1 MKKIFTL
8 ELDGLT
14 MIPSEEAAQMIGGG
28 GGGGS
33 NGTQPSPTIPPIN
46 GWTVT
51 PFGSVNTMEGEGTLG
66 IGLSKGNSKMDMSL
80 DSNKGN
86 FPNAGFGFTQGFN
99 HFYGGEKVNTD
110 GSFSLVGGYKNGNFK
125 VEHSEN
131 LKNGE
136 YTGSKTSGSVTVGAT
151 TITGSITTD
160 KHGAPTGF
168 GMGITVDINK

>member
-8 ELDGLT
+8 DLDGLT

-33 NGTQPSPTIPPIN
+33 NGTQPSPTLPPTT

-51 PFGSVNTMEGEGTLG
+51 PF
-66 IGLSKGNSKMDMSL
+66 GLSKGNSKMDMSL

-125 VEHSEN
+125 AEHSEN
-131 LKNGE
+131 LKN
-136 YTGSKTSGSVTVGAT
+136 
-151 TITGSITTD
+151 
-160 KHGAPTGF
+160 
-168 GMGITVDINK
+168 

>member
-1 MKKIFTL
+1 
-8 ELDGLT
+8 

-33 NGTQPSPTIPPIN
+33 NGTHLTYITAN
-46 GWTVT
+46 NWLDGY
-51 PFGSVNTMEGEGTLG
+51 PFWFGEHDERGRNTGYRSLEREL
-66 IGLSKGNSKMDMSL
+66 KMDMSL

-125 VEHSEN
+125 AEHSEN
-131 LKNGE
+131 LKN
-136 YTGSKTSGSVTVGAT
+136 
-151 TITGSITTD
+151 
-160 KHGAPTGF
+160 
-168 GMGITVDINK
+168 

>member
-1 MKKIFTL
+1 
-8 ELDGLT
+8 

-33 NGTQPSPTIPPIN
+33 NGTQPHLHYRQQLVGRLP
-46 GWTVT
+46 
-51 PFGSVNTMEGEGTLG
+51 PFGSVNTMKGEGTLG

-125 VEHSEN
+125 AEHSEN
-131 LKNGE
+131 LKN
-136 YTGSKTSGSVTVGAT
+136 
-151 TITGSITTD
+151 
-160 KHGAPTGF
+160 
-168 GMGITVDINK
+168 

>member
-1 MKKIFTL
+1 MKKKFTL
-8 ELDGLT
+8 DLDGLT

-33 NGTQPSPTIPPIN
+33 NGTQPSPTLPPTT

-51 PFGSVNTMEGEGTLG
+51 PFGSVNTMKGEGTLG

-125 VEHSEN
+125 AEHSEN
-131 LKNGE
+131 LKN
-136 YTGSKTSGSVTVGAT
+136 
-151 TITGSITTD
+151 
-160 KHGAPTGF
+160 
-168 GMGITVDINK
+168 